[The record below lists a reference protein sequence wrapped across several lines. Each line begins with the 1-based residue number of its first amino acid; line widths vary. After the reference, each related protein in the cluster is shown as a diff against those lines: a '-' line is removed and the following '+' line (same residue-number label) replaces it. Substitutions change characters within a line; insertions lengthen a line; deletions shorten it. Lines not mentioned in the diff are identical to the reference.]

1 LFCNKKKENKVV
13 PSCSLGKI
21 ELSKESLLER
31 NILLVNIKCKSMPDV
46 SSNCQASKSHITFT
60 CRPGFKF
67 ENNQEFFKSS
77 CKYNKWEELPRCLPG
92 MN

>member
-1 LFCNKKKENKVV
+1 MNK
-13 PSCSLGKI
+13 L
-21 ELSKESLLER
+21 ELSKENLLER
-31 NILLVNIKCKSMPDV
+31 HVILVNIKCKGMQDV
-46 SSNCQASKSHITFT
+46 SSNCEASKSHISYK

-67 ENNQEFFKSS
+67 ENNQEYFVST